1 MFRHLFP
8 HVAKGETPSQQSLS
22 GSPCPPRSHHTTD
35 LAAGHVHEVRRRPAC
50 LAVHLLQFD
59 VLLLDLQQ
67 QTHHVGVQTYQLPLQ
82 SWHWLLQPTTEL
94 DVPQIWRTLL
104 VTAITGVPCSET
116 IQVVSR
122 RYARDWAVVPAEVY
136 NASSAT
142 KHHKHS
148 PAADVHLY
156 GPMHTCSASTS
167 TKVCSGKQRGGRGE
181 HNS

>member
-1 MFRHLFP
+1 
-8 HVAKGETPSQQSLS
+8 
-22 GSPCPPRSHHTTD
+22 
-35 LAAGHVHEVRRRPAC
+35 
-50 LAVHLLQFD
+50 
-59 VLLLDLQQ
+59 LLLDLQQ
-67 QTHHVGVQTYQLPLQ
+67 QTHHVGVQTHQLPLQ

-94 DVPQIWRTLL
+94 DVPQTWRTLL

-148 PAADVHLY
+148 LAADVHLY
-156 GPMHTCSASTS
+156 GPVHTCSAINLHKGLQWQTEGREGESTTAEIS
-167 TKVCSGKQRGGRGE
+167 MPPFAPKT
-181 HNS
+181 